1 MCSKRA
7 GITIFFSYRQIKSML
22 LGSSCLAYAPD
33 RRLSGCRALH
43 SRRLPSAPR
52 LQSATA
58 RFSSKPLDDAADR
71 KPRIASSAF
80 FSGRRETSKQ
90 DEGSQQLTDP
100 SGEEE
105 EAVPE
110 VEDEQQHTA
119 AARLWDLA
127 PKAFGFLGFLGLFIY
142 IAFYV
147 DSALKIPALSVMC
160 FITCAFIWSAILS
173 ARATVAVKAPLPI
186 VRFLTAV
193 HALDLDAVFGSD
205 SPQYT
210 ALTVAC
216 MTGNNERIRGLLSL
230 GAGPDVTSKDLP
242 RPLLIACCEADA
254 EAAEDLLRAG
264 ANPEALPGEI
274 NSPLEVAATQGHVEV
289 VGALLRGG
297 ANPMAVSQGSKGRTL
312 IGIMCGGLGSDL
324 PGPVRAEI
332 VDLLLQAG
340 ADPRVGGAGAPP
352 GESSR
357 TGSVAMNT
365 LNGDGGGRQTA
376 GGGPRPIELAVYNG
390 IAEVIPLL
398 VAAGEDPGRAPAG
411 GMSFE
416 EYQAGAIP
424 PLLIMAA
431 MKGHVGVVQALVTA
445 GADMEVTLG
454 GTQGRQ
460 EGRAGGGWGG
470 GFGFGDGEW
479 RIGDGLT
486 PLCVAVQ
493 QGHVGIV
500 RVLVEAGAD
509 TQVHGTTLM
518 QMARYKG
525 FFEIEEVLLA
535 AGAAW
540 N

>member
-1 MCSKRA
+1 
-7 GITIFFSYRQIKSML
+7 ML
-22 LGSSCLAYAPD
+22 
-33 RRLSGCRALH
+33 
-43 SRRLPSAPR
+43 SR
-52 LQSATA
+52 
-58 RFSSKPLDDAADR
+58 
-71 KPRIASSAF
+71 
-80 FSGRRETSKQ
+80 
-90 DEGSQQLTDP
+90 
-100 SGEEE
+100 
-105 EAVPE
+105 
-110 VEDEQQHTA
+110 
-119 AARLWDLA
+119 
-127 PKAFGFLGFLGLFIY
+127 
-142 IAFYV
+142 
-147 DSALKIPALSVMC
+147 
-160 FITCAFIWSAILS
+160 FIWSAISS
-173 ARATVAVKAPLPI
+173 ARATVALKAPLPI

-264 ANPEALPGEI
+264 ANPEVLPGEI
-274 NSPLEVAATQGHVEV
+274 NSPLEVAAMHGHVEV

-297 ANPMAVSQGSKGRTL
+297 ANPMAVSQGSTGRTP
-312 IGIMCGGLGSDL
+312 IGIMCGGLERDL

-332 VDLLLQAG
+332 VRLLLQVG

-357 TGSVAMNT
+357 TGLVAMNT
-365 LNGDGGGRQTA
+365 LNSDGRSRQTA
-376 GGGPRPIELAVYNG
+376 GGGPRPIELAVHNG

-398 VAAGEDPGRAPAG
+398 VAAGEDPGRAPADV
-411 GMSFE
+411 SYE
-416 EYQAGAIP
+416 EVQAGAIP

-431 MKGHVGVVQALVTA
+431 MKGHVGVVQALVAA
-445 GADMEVTLG
+445 GADVEVTRG
-454 GTQGRQ
+454 GMQGLQ

-470 GFGFGDGEW
+470 GGGSGFGFGDGEW

-493 QGHVGIV
+493 QGHVGVV
-500 RVLVEAGAD
+500 RALVAAGAD
-509 TQVHGTTLM
+509 TQVHGKTLL
-518 QMARYKG
+518 QLAQRKG
-525 FFEIEEVLLA
+525 FSEIEEVLLA